1 MHKKMAALLVVLGLL
16 WVPAFADES
25 TAKVG
30 RLFAGGGITFTPQ
43 SPGEGYGEFS
53 FLLYHNNWDI
63 RNHFIIRGA
72 GLRDGGN
79 DYGLLT
85 ISEKISFGGV
95 LSDNRFRVYGF
106 LEGGI
111 GLFGH
116 GSKRFFE
123 FPLVYVF
130 GGGGGTDIFFSKDGS
145 IYLESGYLGQ
155 MLGSAYI
162 GGPIFQI
169 GWRGYF

>member
-1 MHKKMAALLVVLGLL
+1 MYKKMAALLVVLGLL
-16 WVPAFADES
+16 CVPAFADES
-25 TAKVG
+25 TEKAG
-30 RLFAGGGITFTPQ
+30 WFFAGGGTTFTPQ
-43 SPGEGYGEFS
+43 SPGGGYGEFS

-72 GLRDGGN
+72 GLRDRGDN
-79 DYGLLT
+79 YGLLT
-85 ISEKISFGGV
+85 ISEKISFGGI

-106 LEGGI
+106 FEGGA

-116 GSKRFFE
+116 DSKDFFE
-123 FPLVYVF
+123 FPLVYGF

-145 IYLESGYLGQ
+145 VYLESGYLGQ
-155 MLGSAYI
+155 ILGSAYI

-169 GWRGYF
+169 GWRSYF